1 MMFSISF
8 AFNRKDPAMMERVKQ
23 ALDEAM
29 AFALEM
35 GGIPWKPNFME
46 QKMTMAKMDPQAL
59 KLLQMIKN
67 NLDPQGI
74 MNPGNWE
81 VN

>member
-8 AFNRKDPAMMERVKQ
+8 AFNRNNPAMMERVKN

-35 GGIPWKPNFME
+35 GGIPWKPNYAE
-46 QKMTMAKMDPQAL
+46 QKMALGKMDPAAR
-59 KLLQMIKN
+59 KLLKMIKN

>member
-1 MMFSISF
+1 MMS
-8 AFNRKDPAMMERVKQ
+8 RVKN
-23 ALDEAM
+23 ALDEATE
-29 AFALEM
+29 FALKM

-46 QKMTMAKMDPQAL
+46 QKMTMQKMDPNTL
-59 KLLQMIKN
+59 KLLQMIKR

-81 VN
+81 VS